1 MGKVEKLE
9 TKVSKLE
16 KYFESFKRFVELND
30 GRFKEPN
37 AYLDWNFKDAVR
49 HSELIRWTEL
59 DKRSSDYA
67 LAKILTLEMML
78 NSTYAN
84 SRLLDKDHYFEG
96 NVLDLFNVETVGID
110 LLKILYQWKSEY
122 KKRLDLEKSNKDIS
136 NCVTLGLDS
145 NELPFVNNDKI
156 REFLGM
162 DMKTVF
168 EAIEHYERKIP
179 EIPS

>member
-1 MGKVEKLE
+1 MGNVERLE
-9 TKVSKLE
+9 ARVKKLE
-16 KYFESFKRFVELND
+16 KSFESFQRFVTMNQ

-37 AYLDWNFKDAVR
+37 SYFDWNFKDAAR
-49 HSELIRWTEL
+49 HSELMRWTEL

-78 NSTYAN
+78 NSAYAN

-96 NVLDLFNVETVGID
+96 NVLDLFNAETVGQD
-110 LLKILYQWKSEY
+110 LMKILHQWKSEY
-122 KKRLDLEKSNKDIS
+122 KKRLELEKSNKNIP

-162 DMKTVF
+162 DNETVF
-168 EAIEHYERKIP
+168 EAFKHYKKKIP
-179 EIPS
+179 KIPS